1 MPKRNRT
8 IAREIALQTLYQQDL
23 AGNNSRKMWLY
34 RDWEIRAILEQTTD
48 NHKVRDYARML
59 ILGTLKNIRELDE
72 RISEV
77 TDNWK
82 LERIAAVDRA
92 ALRQGL
98 YELLEVAEVPPK
110 VVINETVEL
119 AKTFSTAKSGAFVNG
134 VLDKLYQN
142 LLATSES

>member
-8 IAREIALQTLYQQDL
+8 LAREIALQTLYQQDL
-23 AGNNSRKMWLY
+23 AGNNSKKMWLY
-34 RDWEIRAILEQTTD
+34 RQWEIAAILSEATD
-48 NHKVRDYARML
+48 NPKIRDYARTL
-59 ILGTLKNIRELDE
+59 VLGTLRKIRELDE

-82 LERIAAVDRA
+82 LDRIAAVDRA

-98 YELLEVAEVPPK
+98 YELLEIPGVPPK
-110 VVINETVEL
+110 VIINETVEL

>member
-1 MPKRNRT
+1 
-8 IAREIALQTLYQQDL
+8 
-23 AGNNSRKMWLY
+23 
-34 RDWEIRAILEQTTD
+34 
-48 NHKVRDYARML
+48 ML

-72 RISEV
+72 RIIEV

-98 YELLEVAEVPPK
+98 YELLEIPGVPPK

-119 AKTFSTAKSGAFVNG
+119 AKTFSTSKSGGFVNG

>member
-1 MPKRNRT
+1 
-8 IAREIALQTLYQQDL
+8 
-23 AGNNSRKMWLY
+23 
-34 RDWEIRAILEQTTD
+34 
-48 NHKVRDYARML
+48 VL

-72 RISEV
+72 RISKV

-82 LERIAAVDRA
+82 MERIAAVDRA

-98 YELLEVAEVPPK
+98 YELLEMADVPPK

-119 AKTFSTAKSGAFVNG
+119 AKTYSTAKSGAFVNG

-142 LLATSES
+142 LSATSES

>member
-8 IAREIALQTLYQQDL
+8 LARELSLQTLYQQDL
-23 AGNNSRKMWLY
+23 AGNNSQKLWLY
-34 RDWEIRAILEQTTD
+34 RQWEIGAILSEATD
-48 NHKVRDYARML
+48 NRKVRDYARML

-72 RISEV
+72 RIIEV

-98 YELLEVAEVPPK
+98 YELLEIPGVPPK

-119 AKTFSTAKSGAFVNG
+119 AKTFSTSKSGGFVNG

>member
-8 IAREIALQTLYQQDL
+8 LAREIALQTLYQQDL
-23 AGNNSRKMWLY
+23 AGNNTQKMWLY
-34 RDWEIRAILEQTTD
+34 RDWEISAILSEATE
-48 NHKVRDYARML
+48 NHEIRDYARVL

-72 RISEV
+72 RIIEV

-82 LERIAAVDRA
+82 LERIAAGDRA

-98 YELLEVAEVPPK
+98 YELLEIAEVPPK
-110 VVINETVEL
+110 VVINETVEV
-119 AKTFSTAKSGAFVNG
+119 AKTCSTAKSGAFVNG